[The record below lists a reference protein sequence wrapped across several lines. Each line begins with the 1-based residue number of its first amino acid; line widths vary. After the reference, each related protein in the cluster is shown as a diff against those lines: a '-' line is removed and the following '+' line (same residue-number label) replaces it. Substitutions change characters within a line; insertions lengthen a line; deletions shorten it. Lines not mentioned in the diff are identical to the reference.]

1 MPKLRAK
8 IRGCLLG
15 WGLLVLAMV
24 ALSPTAGAFSRKVS
38 QFVTPGGI
46 SVWLAEEHSIPLVA
60 LRFAFE
66 GGALQDPEGCSGLT
80 SIMANLLSEGAGEK
94 GSIAFSRALADAGA
108 QLDFSASR
116 DQIYGGL
123 DVLPKHL
130 PRTAGLLRAALAEPR
145 FDADA
150 VARVKSQVVAELEI
164 EQGNPRGIAFRR
176 WYRDSFAGHPYGR
189 SEKGT
194 TATVQAVTRA
204 GISAQHKRLIA
215 RSNLRVVV
223 VGDIAQAN
231 VVQIIDDIFSGL
243 PAKASLVPIAP
254 AKVSTFAE
262 PVIVSSEQPIATAA
276 FGGPGIAPGESDYP
290 AMQVL
295 RQIIGSGDFDSVLMD
310 EIRVKRG
317 LAYAVSISSLNDSIA
332 SILLGGMATKTENM
346 QPALD
351 LLREVL
357 ARFIAEG
364 PTEPQF
370 ANAKRYLTGSYIL
383 DFDTNAKLAAGL
395 LRLWL
400 QNLGPGH
407 IERRNELI
415 EAVTIADVR
424 RVASSLLD
432 PKRLNITI
440 VSKQP

>member
-1 MPKLRAK
+1 
-8 IRGCLLG
+8 
-15 WGLLVLAMV
+15 
-24 ALSPTAGAFSRKVS
+24 
-38 QFVTPGGI
+38 
-46 SVWLAEEHSIPLVA
+46 
-60 LRFAFE
+60 
-66 GGALQDPEGCSGLT
+66 
-80 SIMANLLSEGAGEK
+80 
-94 GSIAFSRALADAGA
+94 
-108 QLDFSASR
+108 
-116 DQIYGGL
+116 
-123 DVLPKHL
+123 
-130 PRTAGLLRAALAEPR
+130 
-145 FDADA
+145 
-150 VARVKSQVVAELEI
+150 
-164 EQGNPRGIAFRR
+164 
-176 WYRDSFAGHPYGR
+176 
-189 SEKGT
+189 
-194 TATVQAVTRA
+194 
-204 GISAQHKRLIA
+204 
-215 RSNLRVVV
+215 
-223 VGDIAQAN
+223 
-231 VVQIIDDIFSGL
+231 
-243 PAKASLVPIAP
+243 
-254 AKVSTFAE
+254 
-262 PVIVSSEQPIATAA
+262 VIVSSEQPIATAA

-317 LAYAVSISSLNDSIA
+317 LAYAVSISSFNDSIA

-383 DFDTNAKLAAGL
+383 DFDTNAKLAAEL